1 MKVSLF
7 KILIAIMLLSAV
19 SLAQQKE
26 QVIVKKAKFNT
37 GCPAYNLYLCGDYAY
52 VTTNT
57 GIAVINIQDTSNPV
71 QSDIIKTKGAAVD
84 IKGRDQKIYFVTYD
98 GSFSIADI
106 ANPGKPE
113 IIGSVNNLEM
123 TSDLAVAGSLA
134 YINQDNGKMLI
145 FNIENPADLRLV
157 NTLELSKTG
166 QDILLVDNVLY
177 VAVRGRG
184 LLIFDAANPSA
195 PVLKK
200 EIPLDG
206 FAKCLDVDKNLLIA
220 GSRSGPVN
228 IFDISNPFSPVK
240 VSSIENIGSA
250 FDVYAKDGKL
260 MVADEEL
267 KNVLLY
273 DISDPGNPVR
283 LNKIEFSF
291 PPHSVLFELNHIY
304 VPAVDGFYIFE
315 IEDRN

>member
-1 MKVSLF
+1 MKITLSKTIIVIS
-7 KILIAIMLLSAV
+7 ILSAV
-19 SLAQQKE
+19 SLAQQTE
-26 QVIVKKAKFNT
+26 QVIVKKGKFNT
-37 GCPAYNLYLCGDYAY
+37 GCPAYNLYLSGDYAY

-57 GIAVINIQDTSNPV
+57 GVAVINIKDKSNPV
-71 QSDIIKTKGAAVD
+71 QAGLIKKNAAVD

-106 ANPGKPE
+106 KHPGKPE
-113 IIGSVNNLEM
+113 IIGSINTLEYP
-123 TSDLAVAGSLA
+123 SDLAVEGSFA

-145 FNIENPADLRLV
+145 FNIENPADPRLV
-157 NTLELSKTG
+157 NTIELSKTG

-184 LLIFDAANPSA
+184 LLIFDASNPSA

-206 FAKCLDVDKNLLIA
+206 FAKCLGVDKNLLIT

-228 IFDISNPFSPVK
+228 IFDISSRFSPAK
-240 VSSIENIGSA
+240 ISSIENIGSA

-260 MVADEEL
+260 MIADEDL
-267 KNVLLY
+267 KNVLIY
-273 DISDPGNPVR
+273 DIIDPANPVL
-283 LNKIEFSF
+283 LNKIEFSV
-291 PPHSVLFELNHIY
+291 PPHSALLEMNHIY
-304 VPAVDGFYIFE
+304 VPAVDGFYIFGMQ
-315 IEDRN
+315 DRN